1 MYFKSIV
8 YSFFILTMS
17 LVQAQFSTLEGHAV
31 HSQSGKALNFMNV
44 YLEGTALGTVS
55 NEDGFFTIS
64 NIPFGDYRLILSG
77 VGYEESRTNIKID
90 KVKEKI
96 QLTTSEEEAIF
107 DQVVV
112 TGTKTFQS
120 KFSAPVIV
128 QVINSK
134 SLEKVQACNLAE
146 GLKFQPGLRVET
158 DCQTCNYTQ
167 LRINGLAGGYSQILI
182 NGRPIFS
189 SLNSLYGLE
198 QVPRN
203 MIDRIETVKGG
214 GSALYGSNA
223 IAGTVNILTKIPE
236 ENNYQV
242 EYTYQ
247 NINGGANDHFVNAN
261 GTILNKKKNF
271 GSSIFF
277 THRNRQTYDHNR
289 DNFSELPALTNNSIG
304 SNLIYR
310 PKNNQKLEI
319 SLNYLNEYRY
329 GGEQV
334 DTPTFLAAQAEE
346 RIHHT
351 FLGSTDYQVNFN
363 QDNSSF
369 ILYFAQQY
377 TDRQHYT
384 GIFPDDEEDIL
395 THISAPPYGI
405 SKTYTINTGAQ
416 INQRLKN
423 FLGGTN
429 TLTAGIEANIDDIY
443 DEIEAYNYLVD
454 QRAILL
460 GTFVQSDWQIS
471 ERLNLL
477 SGLRMDKS
485 NFVDK
490 LIFNP
495 RFSLMYKSNDF
506 SQFRLSWGQGFRAP
520 QAFDA
525 DLHIAFAGGGI
536 SRVRLD
542 ENLTEERSHSLSASY
557 NFNKAK
563 EKFIFGFT
571 IDGFFTVLKDAF
583 FLQPLG
589 EDAFGEVFEK
599 QNGTGAKVYGGN
611 VDFRFNYN
619 RFFQFEAGLTIQ
631 QNLFDDAVQYIPNV
645 GEQRAFLRTP
655 NVYGYT
661 LFNIMPNSRLYMNIN
676 SVHTGSMDIAH
687 FTGAP
692 NQEVDEI
699 IQSQIFNEWGYKIA
713 YTVPLE
719 KWKTKIEFF
728 GGIRN
733 VFNSYQND
741 FDIGKNR
748 DSNFI
753 YGPAMPRT
761 FFLGLNFK
769 S

>member
-8 YSFFILTMS
+8 YSLFILTMS

-31 HSQSGKALNFMNV
+31 HSQSGKALSFMNV
-44 YLEGTALGTVS
+44 YLEGTAFGAVS
-55 NEDGFFTIS
+55 NENGFFTIS
-64 NIPFGDYRLILSG
+64 NIPFGDYRLVLSG
-77 VGYEESRTNIKID
+77 VGYEESLTKIKID

-96 QLTTSEEEAIF
+96 QLITSEEEAIF

-128 QVINSK
+128 QVTESK

-146 GLKFQPGLRVET
+146 GLKFQPGLRIET

-189 SLNSLYGLE
+189 ALNSLYGLE

-236 ENNYQV
+236 KNNYQV

-277 THRNRQTYDHNR
+277 THRNRETYDHNR

-329 GGEQV
+329 GGEQA

-351 FLGSTDYQVNFN
+351 FLGSADYQVNFN
-363 QDNSSF
+363 QDNGSF

-384 GIFPDDEEDIL
+384 GIFPYNEEDIL

-405 SKTYTINTGAQ
+405 SKTYTIHTGTQ

-429 TLTAGIEANIDDIY
+429 TLTAGIEANIDDVY

-460 GTFVQSDWQIS
+460 GTFIQSNWQIH

-506 SQFRLSWGQGFRAP
+506 SQFRLSWGQGFRAS

-563 EKFIFGFT
+563 EKFILGFT

-583 FLQPLG
+583 FLKPLG

-599 QNGTGAKVYGGN
+599 QNGTGAKVYGGS

-631 QNLFDDAVQYIPNV
+631 QSLFDDAVQYIPDVN
-645 GEQRAFLRTP
+645 EQRAFLRTP

-661 LFNIMPNSRLYMNIN
+661 VFNIMPNSRLYININ
-676 SVHTGSMDIAH
+676 SVHTGSMDVAH
-687 FTGAP
+687 FAGAP
-692 NQEVDEI
+692 NQKVDEI

-713 YTVPLE
+713 YTAPIE

-733 VFNSYQND
+733 VFNSYQDD

-761 FFLGLNFK
+761 FFIGLNLK